1 MMEFIKI
8 HDITRKKFAEW
19 GSTKLVPFP
28 YDTSK
33 TKNFVTQILKKVI
46 KTRKKSD
53 WMSLDNW
60 GDYTLPKYMLAVS
73 YTHLTLPTI
82 LRV

>member
-1 MMEFIKI
+1 MISRE
-8 HDITRKKFAEW
+8 RNLAEW
-19 GSTKLVPFP
+19 GSTRLVPFP

-33 TKNFVTQILKKVI
+33 TKSFVTQILKKVI

-60 GDYTLPKYMLAVS
+60 GDYTLPKYMLDANS
-73 YTHLTLPTI
+73 FDLFYEMMKTRGL
-82 LRV
+82 